1 MKVAF
6 ITHSSGLYGANHSL
20 LNLIDGLNKY
30 EVSPY
35 VISPSEG
42 KITEALKVRGVPV
55 KVLPIQWWVS
65 GRPPLISSKNLLKY
79 LVKYARQY
87 MITRRR
93 AFQRLYLN
101 FSILKS
107 LTEKLRDWQIDVVY
121 TNTSVIPTGWL
132 AAKRLGIPHVW
143 HLREFGYLDHGFPLD
158 WGVGIHKRII
168 QSSDAHIAVSEAIRD
183 YFFLKNMN
191 RERCY
196 VIYNGVASESK
207 FDDLYTQHQ
216 QILARQQPYTFLLI
230 GNIQPNK
237 GQEVA
242 IRALAVVVKKFP
254 AVRLLI
260 VGSGNLAP
268 LRRLANSLN
277 LEDNVEFW
285 GYIDDPYK
293 AYLAADA
300 VLMCSKNEAMGR
312 VTVEG
317 MSACLPV
324 IGYDNS
330 GTSELI
336 EHEHTGLLYSN
347 GFDELAKC
355 MIRLVD
361 NPEWGQQIGIN
372 SWHVARKK
380 FTIES
385 YAQAVYKVLL
395 SVTERAKPSLSQ
407 K

>member
-6 ITHSSGLYGANHSL
+6 ITHGSNLYGANRSL

-30 EVSPY
+30 DVSAY

-42 KITEALKVRGVPV
+42 KLTEALKVRGVPV
-55 KVLPIQWWVS
+55 EVLPIQRWIS
-65 GRPPLISSKNLLKY
+65 GRPSLISSKNLLKY
-79 LVKYARQY
+79 LVKYVRNYAIARHQ
-87 MITRRR
+87 
-93 AFQRLYLN
+93 ALERLFLN

-107 LTEKLRDWQIDVVY
+107 LTKKLRDWQIDVVY

-158 WGVGIHKRII
+158 WGLDIHKLII
-168 QSSDAHIAVSEAIRD
+168 WSSDLHIAVSEAIRD
-183 YFFLKNMN
+183 YFFLKKMD
-191 RERCY
+191 RKRVY

-207 FDDLYTQHQ
+207 FDDLYRQNQ
-216 QILARQQPYTFLLI
+216 QIRVPQQPYTFVLI

-242 IRALAVVVKKFP
+242 IRALALVVEKFP
-254 AVRLLI
+254 TVRLLI
-260 VGSGNLAP
+260 VGSGDLAS
-268 LRRLANSLN
+268 LKRLANNLN
-277 LEDNVEFW
+277 LENNVEFW
-285 GYIDDPYK
+285 GYIEDPYK

-324 IGYDNS
+324 IGYDNF

-336 EHEHTGLLYSN
+336 EHEHTGLLYSD

-361 NPEWGQQIGIN
+361 NPEWGRQIGHN
-372 SWHVARKK
+372 AWHVARQK

-385 YAQAVYKVLL
+385 YAQAVYTKVLL
-395 SVTERAKPSLSQ
+395 SVKENSNPLLS
-407 K
+407 